1 MSGRPTVAEERWIE
15 VGRRLR
21 GSVDPAVLA
30 GRNGGWRITGTLARI
45 ALFILGVV
53 AAGLLAALLVAI
65 FGSDGSTPL
74 AVGGGAAVVAA
85 EYLIRNHRLYASGFE
100 EGLWT
105 AGSALVALWLH
116 EKLLGS
122 SYDGGASLMSVLGIA
137 ACVAGL
143 RIANP
148 LVMLLGVL
156 ALVDW
161 LAGQPFAHALDD
173 LAGRPFAALVIGIAV
188 ATLALAAGGRRFERP
203 STDRMLD
210 WIAIGVPAAAWI
222 SGNGWAAVVPSTG
235 APTTANLPPIA
246 MLAALSTAA
255 VLTGL
260 RRRRHGPLLC
270 GMLAGACAAVEI
282 ARSTGWPAEVLLI
295 GGGLL
300 VLMVGAMLD
309 RRLRKPWRG
318 YTSAPLDE
326 SAGSLDLLGAALAG
340 AQLPAAG
347 GPAPTEPGRGGRFGG
362 GGASGGY

>member
-21 GSVDPAVLA
+21 VSVDPAVLA
-30 GRNGGWRITGTLARI
+30 ARTGGWRITGTLARI
-45 ALFILGVV
+45 ALFILGVA

-65 FGSDGSTPL
+65 LGSDGSTPL
-74 AVGGGAAVVAA
+74 AVGGGIAVVVA
-85 EYLIRNHRLYASGFE
+85 EFLIRNHRLYAAGFE

-105 AGSALVALWLH
+105 AGSALLALWLH
-116 EKLLGS
+116 EQLLGGT
-122 SYDGGASLMSVLGIA
+122 YDGGASLMLVLGTA
-137 ACVAGL
+137 TCVAGL
-143 RIANP
+143 RIVNP
-148 LVMLLGVL
+148 FVTLLGTV

-161 LAGQPFAHALDD
+161 LSGRSVAHALDD
-173 LAGRPFAALVIGIAV
+173 LAGRPFATLAIGVAVAVAALVAS
-188 ATLALAAGGRRFERP
+188 GRRFERP

-210 WIAIGVPAAAWI
+210 WIAAGVPAVAWLG
-222 SGNGWAAVVPSTG
+222 GNGWGAAIPGTG
-235 APTTANLPPIA
+235 APTAANLPAIA
-246 MLAALSTAA
+246 MLAALAIAA
-255 VLTGL
+255 VVTGL

-347 GPAPTEPGRGGRFGG
+347 APAPTEPGRGGRFGG
-362 GGASGGY
+362 GGASGDY